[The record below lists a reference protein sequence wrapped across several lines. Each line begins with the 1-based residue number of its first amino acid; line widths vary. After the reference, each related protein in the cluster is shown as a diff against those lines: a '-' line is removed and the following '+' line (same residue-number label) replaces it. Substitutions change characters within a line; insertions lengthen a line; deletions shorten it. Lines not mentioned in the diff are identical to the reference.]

1 VATAAARQQTTFA
14 RQVSKQ
20 GVGLHTGAECAARFL
35 PAEADAGIV
44 FVSKGVEVPATVDSV
59 VSTERAT
66 TLGVGAAKVGGVEHL
81 LAALWAMGV
90 DNGRVEVEGPE
101 LPACDGSAAEWVA
114 LVRKA
119 GRRRLGAAIAN
130 GELSHAVWVGGGDS
144 WAVAVPASRL
154 AVGVAVE
161 YPGTA
166 AGRQTLWLPLTGRRF
181 AAEVAPARTF
191 CLRQEYEELLAA
203 GLARGGGLENAFVVL
218 ARPPCGGEAGGY
230 SGPLRFPDEVVRHK
244 ALDVI
249 GDISLC
255 GRRFAAHIIA
265 VRPSHGL
272 NVDLARAVR
281 AALRLR
287 SGQALGPGASEGRR
301 RGETGR

>member
-1 VATAAARQQTTFA
+1 V
-14 RQVSKQ
+14 
-20 GVGLHTGAECAARFL
+20 RFL

-44 FVSKGVEVPATVDSV
+44 FVSKGVAVPATVDSV
-59 VSTERAT
+59 AGTDRAT
-66 TLGVGAAKVGGVEHL
+66 TLGLGAAKIGGVEHL

-90 DNGRVEVEGPE
+90 DNGRVEAEGPE
-101 LPACDGSAAEWVA
+101 VPACDGSAAEWVA
-114 LVRKA
+114 LLRKA
-119 GRRRLGAAIAN
+119 GRKRLGAPAAD
-130 GELSHAVWVGGGDS
+130 GRLSQAVWVGGGDS
-144 WAVAVPASRL
+144 WALAAPASRL
-154 AVGVAVE
+154 AFGVAVE

-166 AGRQTLWLPLTGRRF
+166 AGRQTVWLPLSRRRF

-191 CLRQEYEELLAA
+191 CLREEYEELLAA

-244 ALDVI
+244 ALDLI

-265 VRPSHGL
+265 VRPSHRL
-272 NVDLARAVR
+272 NVELARAVR
-281 AALRLR
+281 GALRVR
-287 SGQALGPGASEGRR
+287 SGQALRPLPAGRAEGGASQGRR
-301 RGETGR
+301 RRETGR